1 MYKNKTI
8 GELLLEGD
16 AELRI
21 SGNEKANEEAVLL
34 LSYLLNRGK
43 FEIFLEHSVIVSTK
57 IINKYFK
64 WINARKKGVPIQYI
78 TGFQNFM
85 GLEFKVKKG
94 VFIPRPETEILVAE
108 SIKIIESLPDKP
120 EILLLDIGVGTGV
133 IPISI
138 CNYFKESNKKIHFYA
153 IDISKKALKLAK
165 DNAKRFQCEDKIDF
179 FNGNTFAPLKK
190 LPAQTLFDGIISNP
204 PYISKKEMDRLPD
217 EIYYHEPTK
226 ALFGGSEGLDY
237 YKKIIYQA
245 PEYLKKRTGFLAL
258 EIGHKQK
265 KSVCKIIKQ
274 NSNFMK
280 NVKTCNDYFQNDR
293 VVLAFINGSCN

>member
-1 MYKNKTI
+1 MDKNKTI
-8 GELLLEGD
+8 GELLLEGA

-21 SGNEKANEEAVLL
+21 SGNKRANEEAVLL

-43 FEIFLEHSVIVSTK
+43 FEIFLEHSAIVSSE
-57 IINKYFK
+57 IIKKYLK
-64 WINARKKGVPIQYI
+64 WIDARKKGIPIQYI

-94 VFIPRPETEILVAE
+94 VFIPRPETEILVTE

-120 EILLLDIGVGTGV
+120 EIFLLDIGVGTGV

-138 CNYFKESNKKIHFYA
+138 CNYFKESKKKIHFYA
-153 IDISKKALKLAK
+153 IDISKKALELAK

-179 FNGNTFAPLKK
+179 FIGDTFEPLKK
-190 LPAQTLFDGIISNP
+190 LPAQILFDGIISNP
-204 PYISKKEMDRLPD
+204 PYISKKEMYKLPD

-226 ALFGGSEGLDY
+226 ALFGGLEGLDY
-237 YKKIIYQA
+237 YKKIVCQA
-245 PEYLKKRTGFLAL
+245 PEYLKKGTGFLAL

-265 KSVCKIIKQ
+265 NTVCKIIKQ
-274 NSNFMK
+274 NSKYIN
-280 NVKTCNDYFQNDR
+280 NVKTYSDYFQNDR
-293 VVLAFINGSCN
+293 VILAFSNRNCN